1 MIKGAE
7 GVKKTR
13 MCEQIITDAHNPQL
27 QYTEADTGNHRFSL
41 TDTYYNR
48 HGYADSVFI
57 ISNLDDLHVQK
68 ITIKYRY
75 YNNKLIV
82 KETSLTKTGEMTYID
97 SMIQTDA
104 STIVNKTYRVY
115 KTHQLES
122 VLTRI
127 LDKNCHKIKTIFDKY
142 ETQNGNTVMTEHYV
156 YNKDSFAQ
164 QEKRE
169 QEYLANDKK
178 IKIDTVSKDP
188 NGNILILHTTY
199 FYEDDKPLTSQ
210 QSFTY
215 TYY

>member
-1 MIKGAE
+1 M
-7 GVKKTR
+7 
-13 MCEQIITDAHNPQL
+13 
-27 QYTEADTGNHRFSL
+27 
-41 TDTYYNR
+41 
-48 HGYADSVFI
+48 
-57 ISNLDDLHVQK
+57 
-68 ITIKYRY
+68 
-75 YNNKLIV
+75 

-104 STIVNKTYRVY
+104 STIMNKTYCVY
-115 KTHQLES
+115 KKHQLEKIE
-122 VLTRI
+122 TRI
-127 LDKNCHKIKTIFDKY
+127 LDEHCNKIKVIFHKY
-142 ETQNGNTVMTEHYV
+142 IMQDSTLLMTEHYV
-156 YNKDSFAQ
+156 YKKDSFAQ